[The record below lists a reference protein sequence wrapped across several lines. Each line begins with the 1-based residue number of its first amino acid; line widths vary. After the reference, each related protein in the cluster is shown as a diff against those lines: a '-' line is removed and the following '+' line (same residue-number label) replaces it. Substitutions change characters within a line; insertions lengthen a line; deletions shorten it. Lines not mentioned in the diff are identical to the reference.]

1 MAISKTKQIAEL
13 VKGVNA
19 TLKARANAGKVQQMT
34 KDSVIPKD
42 INGFFDDAVG
52 KKFPTVEDDF
62 VTTASKMSFAKS
74 GLNASLYNKRRLLD
88 AVENWN
94 RNKKY
99 TYYRGENTQ
108 SSPYKPKD
116 LSSPEGKRY
125 LEANE
130 NVLKSMVNS
139 GFNRGIRGGRKPVD
153 KYKREFRDAFFSN
166 DPKLADAYARSDKLG
181 IPVIKKIQLNKEQ
194 IQRGM
199 ERNFENNTAAG
210 QDDIILDL
218 ELVDKAARSF
228 WRGIAR
234 KFQKYNKGGLATVL
248 KI

>member
-1 MAISKTKQIAEL
+1 MAISKAKQIAEL

-42 INGFFDDAVG
+42 INGFFDDAIG
-52 KKFPTVEDDF
+52 KKFPTVEADF
-62 VTTASKMSFAKS
+62 VTTADKMSFAKS
-74 GLNASLYNKRRLLD
+74 GLNASLNNKRRLLD
-88 AVENWN
+88 AVQNWN

-130 NVLKSMVNS
+130 SILKNMVNA

-153 KYKREFRDAFFSN
+153 KYKKEFRDAFFSN
-166 DPKLADAYARSDKLG
+166 DPRLADAYARSDMFG
-181 IPVIKKIQLNKEQ
+181 IPVIKKIKLNKEQ

-199 ERNFENNTAAG
+199 ERNFESNTAAG

-218 ELVDKAARSF
+218 ELVNKAAQSF

-234 KFQKYNKGGLATVL
+234 KFQKYNQGGLAKVL
-248 KI
+248 QI

>member
-13 VKGVNA
+13 VKSVNA
-19 TLKARANAGKVQQMT
+19 TLTARANAGKVQQMT

-42 INGFFDDAVG
+42 INGFFDSAVG
-52 KKFPTVEDDF
+52 KKFPTVQDDF
-62 VTTASKMSFAKS
+62 VTTAANMDFRKS
-74 GLNASLYNKRRLLD
+74 GLNASLYNKRRLQQ

-99 TYYRGENTQ
+99 TYYRGENTR

-116 LSSPEGKRY
+116 LSSPEGIRY
-125 LEANE
+125 LEGE
-130 NVLKSMVNS
+130 ESVLKDMVNS

-153 KYKREFRDAFFSN
+153 KYRREFRDAFFSN
-166 DPKLADAYARSDKLG
+166 DPKLADAYSRSDKLG

-199 ERNFENNTAAG
+199 ERNFESNTAAG

-234 KFQKYNKGGLATVL
+234 KFQKYNKGGLAKVL
-248 KI
+248 QI